1 MWALI
6 MTVYLGHSGFAY
18 DSRSSIVVSTLDNFK
33 TEQDCLRAGG
43 QQEVA
48 LRNDLKLKTDGRYTF
63 ICVKKGGVDERD

>member
-6 MTVYLGHSGFAY
+6 MTISMDYPSYAKT
-18 DSRSSIVVSTLDNFK
+18 IATLDNFK

-48 LRNDLKLKTDGRYTF
+48 LRNDLKLKTDERYTF
-63 ICVKKGGVDERD
+63 TCVKKGE